1 MREELIQ
8 YVKLLFAGNPG
19 TEEIQEEI
27 LQNTL
32 DRYDDL
38 IAQGSAPE
46 KAYRL
51 AISGIGDIEEI
62 LGRPE
67 KKPFNEA
74 QKTSS
79 AEEKKQCKELRQFTK
94 KTISRVGLILYFL
107 ISFSTGAWHITWLIF
122 PLIKAVHGLAFAI
135 MDYMEELK

>member
-1 MREELIQ
+1 MRNELIQ

-32 DRYDDL
+32 ERYDDL
-38 IAQGSAPE
+38 ISQGSAPE

-62 LGRPE
+62 LGTPEDETASTERPKSTVNLE
-67 KKPFNEA
+67 
-74 QKTSS
+74 QQ
-79 AEEKKQCKELRQFTK
+79 EEIRQITK
-94 KTISRVGLILYFL
+94 KTISRAGVILYFML
-107 ISFSTGAWHITWLIF
+107 SFLSGAWHITWLIF
-122 PLIKAVHGLAFAI
+122 PLMAAVRGLAFAI
-135 MDYMEELK
+135 LDYMEENK